1 MVGGPPVDDILAGEL
16 DLESNLATLGLI
28 DEDDGAE
35 LSSLPILEEP
45 ADETEDIEDVEESE
59 FGERFVIFLDTLSPL
74 FFLCFSPM
82 L

>member
-1 MVGGPPVDDILAGEL
+1 MVEGPPVDDILAGEL

-59 FGERFVIFLDTLSPL
+59 FGERFVTFLDILSPL

>member
-1 MVGGPPVDDILAGEL
+1 MVEGPPVDDILAGEL

-59 FGERFVIFLDTLSPL
+59 FGE
-74 FFLCFSPM
+74 
-82 L
+82 

>member
-1 MVGGPPVDDILAGEL
+1 MVEGPPVDDILAGEL